1 MGETKK
7 INNVQAMAFVN
18 RMDLAYSVSNVVISR
33 AGALSISELTLTGKP
48 SILVPSPNVSED
60 HQTKNAM
67 SLVNHSAA
75 IMVKDDQT
83 DQLIY
88 KAISLLQSPKTI
100 DSLSQNAKSLGKP
113 NASKDIVK
121 EIFKICEDER

>member
-1 MGETKK
+1 
-7 INNVQAMAFVN
+7 
-18 RMDLAYSVSNVVISR
+18 
-33 AGALSISELTLTGKP
+33 
-48 SILVPSPNVSED
+48 
-60 HQTKNAM
+60 M

-75 IMVKDDQT
+75 SMVKDDQT

-121 EIFKICEDER
+121 EILKYVKMKDEELKKFTLSE